1 MAKSRPRVILS
12 AAMSID
18 GKIATRTHHSKLSS
32 TKDLARV
39 HRLRKNVDAVLIGKK
54 TVFTDNPILTVRY
67 VQGKNPTRI
76 ILDPRANIPLTSRI
90 VKTAKKICTMI
101 IVTQK
106 APQKNI
112 EKLEEKGANVIRCG
126 QNRIDLKKLLRILRK
141 RGINKILLEGGGT
154 TNWFFLKERLI
165 DEIIITVTPFVLG
178 GQDAISLVE
187 GLGFDK
193 ISKSH
198 KFRLKEINRIKNEVI
213 LHYIS

>member
-1 MAKSRPRVILS
+1 MAKSRPQVILS

-39 HRLRKNVDAVLIGKK
+39 HRLRKNVDAILIGKK

-67 VQGKNPTRI
+67 VKGKNPIRI
-76 ILDPRANIPLTSRI
+76 ILDPQANIPLTSRI
-90 VKTAKKICTMI
+90 VRTAKKICTMI
-101 IVTQK
+101 IVSQK
-106 APQKNI
+106 APKKNI
-112 EKLEEKGANVIRCG
+112 EKLEEKGANVIICG
-126 QNRIDLKKLLRILRK
+126 QNRIELKKLLQILRK

-154 TNWFFLKERLI
+154 TNWFFLKERLV
-165 DEIIITVTPFVLG
+165 DEIIITITPFVLG
-178 GQDAISLVE
+178 GKDAISLVE

-198 KFRLKEINRIKNEVI
+198 LFRLKEINRIKNEVI
-213 LHYIS
+213 LHYVS